1 MTTTNGDSNA
11 ASSSELAIHVE
22 DLRFAYRPVDAPELE
37 PVLEHVNL
45 NLPKGARCILVGANG
60 AGELPRQRLEWVL
73 HLVGAAFD
81 DRRGRRRILD
91 DVARGVDLR
100 LQCAHSLCHT
110 LAHHIH
116 LTTSGLAGKSTLLQI
131 LAGKRL
137 TRSGAKVLGQDVFF
151 STPKGVT
158 YLGTEWA
165 ANPVVRSD
173 LKVSHFLDS
182 VGGYRNAERRDH
194 LLDIMDVDLAWRM
207 HEVSDGE
214 RRRVQIVAG
223 LMAPWDLLLLDE
235 VTVDLDVLVRSRLL
249 SFLIEETQQRNASIL
264 YATHIFDGLDAFP
277 THLCHIQ
284 LGSTVPPS
292 PLAWPIQFPSEEGAT
307 VAGVPKGV
315 RERMEDPGRNGSK
328 TLELA
333 LAWLQQDRQKRESGE
348 IARDGMRKR
357 GAKEVTESEAFY
369 RKYDYSH

>member
-1 MTTTNGDSNA
+1 MSTTNGNPSS
-11 ASSSELAIHVE
+11 ASSTPAISPELAIQVE

-37 PVLEHVNL
+37 PVLEHVHL

-60 AGELPRQRLEWVL
+60 
-73 HLVGAAFD
+73 
-81 DRRGRRRILD
+81 
-91 DVARGVDLR
+91 
-100 LQCAHSLCHT
+100 
-110 LAHHIH
+110 
-116 LTTSGLAGKSTLLQI
+116 AGKSTLLQI

-173 LKVSHFLDS
+173 LKVSHFLQQWLDLKHFSDS

-194 LLDIMDVDLAWRM
+194 LLEIMDIDLAWRM

-214 RRRVQIVAG
+214 CRRVQIVAG

-292 PLAWPIQFPSEEGAT
+292 PLAWPIRFPSEEGAT
-307 VAGVPKGV
+307 LPGVPRGV

-328 TLELA
+328 MLELA
-333 LAWLQQDRQKRESGE
+333 LTWLQEDRKERESGE
-348 IARDGMRKR
+348 IARDGLRKR

-369 RKYDYSH
+369 RK